1 MELNTIYVDPTYAIR
16 SVAANAT
23 DTLMCTTLSRDA
35 VHGAMYGF
43 TDFSVGTVRNT
54 NCLIPV
60 SVMIDGGCNKVSIK
74 SRAWNSLITLN
85 DQPTFVNAEFKEAA
99 IQKIKEAEEKQIS
112 DMESILV
119 KIK

>member
-1 MELNTIYVDPTYAIR
+1 
-16 SVAANAT
+16 
-23 DTLMCTTLSRDA
+23 
-35 VHGAMYGF
+35 
-43 TDFSVGTVRNT
+43 
-54 NCLIPV
+54 
-60 SVMIDGGCNKVSIK
+60 MIDGGCNKVSIK